1 MAPPAGDADVAD
13 DSGPETRVVWAV
25 FGAAVVVA
33 VVGGVF
39 YVRRRTRQDERSPNA

>member
-1 MAPPAGDADVAD
+1 MDPPAQDADIVD
-13 DSGPETRVVWAV
+13 DSGSETPVVWAV

-39 YVRRRTRQDERSPNA
+39 YVRRRTRQDERSPDA